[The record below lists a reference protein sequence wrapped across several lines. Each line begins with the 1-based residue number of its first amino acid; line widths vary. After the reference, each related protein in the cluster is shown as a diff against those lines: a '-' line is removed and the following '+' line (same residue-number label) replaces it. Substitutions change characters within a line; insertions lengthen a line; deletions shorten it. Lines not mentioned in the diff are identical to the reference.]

1 MKKLPICGHNAQAR
15 CDTNPK
21 TVKCRLRCEKSL
33 PCGHQCQAYCGDPCT
48 IKCQE
53 RVKRTD
59 WPCGHGAT
67 TACSA
72 TQADCKIPCGDKLE
86 CGHKCS
92 GACGQCRMARV
103 HKGCKLRCGR
113 LLICSHICK
122 RFCRIPCHPCVEK
135 CENHCLHSTCPK
147 NCGDLCTPCRE
158 KCSWKCLHYNCSKEC
173 GELCDRPM
181 CDEPCDKILECH
193 HRCRG
198 LMCEEECI
206 CTECMKNDDHQ
217 PITDI
222 WFGTE
227 QDEGARFIK
236 LPDCKHILEIK
247 GLDRYE

>member
-1 MKKLPICGHNAQAR
+1 MG
-15 CDTNPK
+15 
-21 TVKCRLRCEKSL
+21 
-33 PCGHQCQAYCGDPCT
+33 
-48 IKCQE
+48 
-53 RVKRTD
+53 
-59 WPCGHGAT
+59 
-67 TACSA
+67 
-72 TQADCKIPCGDKLE
+72 
-86 CGHKCS
+86 
-92 GACGQCRMARV
+92 RV

-135 CENHCLHSTCPK
+135 CENHCLHSICPK
-147 NCGDLCTPCRE
+147 DCGDLCTPCRE

-181 CDEPCDKILECH
+181 CDEPCNKILECH

-227 QDEGARFIK
+227 QDNGARFIK
-236 LPDCKHILEIK
+236 LPDCKHIFEIK